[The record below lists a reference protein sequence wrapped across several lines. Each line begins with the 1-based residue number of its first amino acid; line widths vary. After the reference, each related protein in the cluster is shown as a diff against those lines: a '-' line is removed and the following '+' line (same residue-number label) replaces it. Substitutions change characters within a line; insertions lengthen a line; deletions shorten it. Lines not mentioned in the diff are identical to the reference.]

1 MVTAECHAHIFMDG
15 VDYKKAAAAHEN
27 GPRED
32 LIREHLAAYQKA
44 GISYVR
50 DGGDPYGAGVLA
62 RSLAPEYGIT
72 YRTPVFAIH
81 RAGRYGKIV
90 GRAFSDGKE
99 YCALVREVR
108 RAGGDFIKIMTTGI
122 LDFATKGHVTSE
134 PLSREEVF
142 AMTAAAHDAGL
153 SVMAHVNGAQAVMDA
168 AEAGVDS
175 VEHGNFQ
182 NEESICC
189 MAEHATIWVP
199 TIVTVSNLLENGRYP
214 AETLAWIFET
224 QKKGLQ
230 LAFEKDVVLAA
241 DILHHRLVEL
251 VASDLDGSGL
261 DHAAQGDDGDVGGA
275 AADVH
280 HHVAVGL
287 GDVDARADGRRYRLL
302 NKIHLPGAGLNTG
315 IDDGALLNLRDTG
328 GHADD
333 DPGLE
338 EGKARDLMNKLLEH
352 PLRHIVVGDNALPQ
366 RPDGND
372 VAGGT
377 AQHSLR
383 VRAHL
388 QQLAGGLIHSHHRG
402 LVEHNALALYIYQ
415 YGGGTQVDTDI
426 FCDPHR
432 DTSCS
437 FRKCCTESIISGIS
451 VRNHTFSIITVH
463 IPDCKTGIMNFFP
476 FSPAASGRR

>member
-90 GRAFSDGKE
+90 GRAFSDWKE
-99 YCALVREVR
+99 YCTLVREVR

-134 PLSREEVF
+134 PLSRKEVF

-182 NEESICC
+182 DEESICC

-241 DILHHRLVEL
+241 DILHHRLIEL
-251 VASDLDGSGL
+251 VAGDLDGGGL
-261 DHAAQGDDGDVGGA
+261 HHAGQGDDSDVRGA

-287 GDVDARADGRRYRLL
+287 GDVDAGADGRRHGFF
-302 NKIHLPGAGLNTG
+302 NKVDTAGACLTAGV
-315 IDDGALLNLRDTG
+315 DDGTLLHLRDAG
-328 GHADD
+328 GDAQH
-333 DPGLE
+333 DPGRE
-338 EGKARDLMNKLLEH
+338 QVEAAGDLADELLEH
-352 PLRHIVVGDNALPQ
+352 PLRHVVVGNDAVPHGA
-366 RPDGND
+366 DGHD
-372 VAGGT
+372 VAGST
-377 AQHSLR
+377 AQHGLSLG
-383 VRAHL
+383 AHL
-388 QQLAGGLIHSHHRG
+388 QQAAGILVDGHHRR
-402 LVEHNALALYIYQ
+402 LVEHDALTLNIDQ
-415 YGGGTQVDTDI
+415 YRCGTQIDPDI
-426 FCDPHR
+426 LCQ
-432 DTSCS
+432 
-437 FRKCCTESIISGIS
+437 
-451 VRNHTFSIITVH
+451 
-463 IPDCKTGIMNFFP
+463 
-476 FSPAASGRR
+476 